1 MTNIPRW
8 PSAPAI
14 RVAISDLDGNCEV
27 DGRGR
32 NAPLTYRTGAE
43 GALIALMAN
52 MPSSRHTSPVAFL
65 STPTAAWVN
74 RHRRRQQPGDA
85 CQDLPEHPSQHCSLG
100 LWKATNGSSASVQ
113 YSLILLGIL
122 TVHDSFMLALA
133 WAPGLVVFRGRGNES
148 AQWLDACR

>member
-85 CQDLPEHPSQHCSLG
+85 CQDLPPGSARTSVPTLQPWPLEGDKWIISFRSVFPDITGNPKCLARKELSDFSQL
-100 LWKATNGSSASVQ
+100 
-113 YSLILLGIL
+113 
-122 TVHDSFMLALA
+122 
-133 WAPGLVVFRGRGNES
+133 
-148 AQWLDACR
+148 